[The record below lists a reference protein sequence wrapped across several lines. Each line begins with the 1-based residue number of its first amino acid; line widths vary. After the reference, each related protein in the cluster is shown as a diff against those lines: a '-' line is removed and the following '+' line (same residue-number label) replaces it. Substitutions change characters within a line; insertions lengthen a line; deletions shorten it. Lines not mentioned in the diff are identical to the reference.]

1 MINVQNKMDG
11 QAILYLLLPMFINNC
26 FGDDLTYI
34 SGYFSK
40 TPQKL
45 SKYSWYG
52 NVRLYHFRV
61 PEDTVLVRW
70 LLTVT
75 KGSGS
80 NCGTHNIT
88 IHIRSGAPPVINPI
102 ETEFANNTAF
112 LPAQNLS
119 LLINSGQNI
128 TLFNVSNPAPGDW
141 FVAAHLPK
149 NDGRIE
155 HKGFSS
161 SCSYFFQPQMFVRR
175 VVDMPILESES
186 QLHQMVSSPDNPAVF
201 KLFVPEY
208 TSDFTVHVSGCVTE
222 GVSNMECPLM
232 LTLGS
237 ATLRHSSVRT
247 INCTGKA
254 SCTTTLRI
262 PPWDTWVRVTVESIY
277 VNLTT
282 TFTISANHTVG
293 CKPKSVGLTGDF
305 FTRVSANS
313 SGELGGNISV
323 PVENTN
329 TLGNSSLSPDFLDNA
344 CLHNQPVFKEELDV
358 VSVRFAVIN
367 GPNVTV
373 SSLAPTLLLLNL
385 NSFTDSGGTLNL
397 DLKLNQTNVTYG
409 NASVFACLTAR
420 SPVLALNWT
429 QTCTTAFSQGYDLR
443 LNVTF
448 PQATLRI
455 PFPEAAMW
463 YLTLQM
469 ECPGNGSDCVNA
481 SATVTASTY
490 LSACID
496 DCGTYGECRLLR
508 SYSYLYAACV
518 CKAGWRGWSCTDSK
532 TAQTYGRQMMAALLL
547 TLSNLLFI
555 PPIVVAVYRCYIVE
569 ASVYLFTMFF
579 STFYHACDQPGI
591 TVMCIMDYDTLQY
604 CDFLG
609 SVSSIWVTI
618 LCMSRVKE
626 TFKYMLF
633 MLGTLII
640 AMSMQLDRRGLWN
653 MLGPILCAVLAMV
666 AAWVYRGVKRRQCYP
681 TTWKRWVFY
690 LIPGL
695 ATAII
700 GLSVYVFT
708 ETDDNYYYTHS
719 IWHVMVASSVVFLLP
734 PRDRHQEPWGWSP
747 KLCGYQICKNEKE
760 ELYTVT

>member
-1 MINVQNKMDG
+1 MDG
-11 QAILYLLLPMFINNC
+11 LAVLCLLLPMIITNC
-26 FGDDLTYI
+26 FGEDLTYV
-34 SGYFSK
+34 SGYYSK

-80 NCGTHNIT
+80 NCGNHNIT
-88 IHIRSGAPPVINPI
+88 IHFRSGAPPVINPI

-112 LPAQNLS
+112 VPAQNLTLS
-119 LLINSGQNI
+119 INNGQNI

-149 NDGRIE
+149 DDGKIE

-175 VVDMPILESES
+175 VVDMPILESKAPLPQS
-186 QLHQMVSSPDNPAVF
+186 VTSPDKPAVL
-201 KLFVPEY
+201 KIFVPEY
-208 TSDFTVHVSGCVTE
+208 TSDLTIRITGCVTE
-222 GVSNMECPLM
+222 DVMATDCPLL

-237 ATLRHSSVRT
+237 ASLGDASVRT
-247 INCTGKA
+247 VNCTGRA
-254 SCTTTLRI
+254 SCATTLRI
-262 PPWDTWVRVTVESIY
+262 PPWDSWVRITVESIY
-277 VNLTT
+277 VNVTT
-282 TFTISANHTVG
+282 TFTISANSTVG

-305 FTRVSANS
+305 FTRLSANGS
-313 SGELGGNISV
+313 SVLGGNLSV
-323 PVENTN
+323 PVGNTSA
-329 TLGNSSLSPDFLDNA
+329 LGNSSLSPDLLSNT
-344 CLHNQPVFKEELDV
+344 CVHNQPVFKEELDV

-367 GPNVTV
+367 GPNITV
-373 SSLAPTLLLLNL
+373 SSVAPTLLLLNL

-397 DLKLNQTNVTYG
+397 DLKLNQTNMTHG
-409 NASVFACLTAR
+409 NSSVFACLTAR
-420 SPVLALNWT
+420 SPVLALNST
-429 QTCTTAFSQGYDLR
+429 QTCTTAFSQGYDLS
-443 LNVTF
+443 LNVTA
-448 PQATLRI
+448 PQAALRI
-455 PFPEAAMW
+455 PFPEAAVW
-463 YLTLQM
+463 YLSLQM
-469 ECPGNGSDCVNA
+469 VCPGNASDCGNV
-481 SATVTASTY
+481 SATVMASVY

-518 CKAGWRGWSCTDSK
+518 CKAGWRGWSCTDNM
-532 TAQTYGRQMMAALLL
+532 TAQTYGRQMAAALLL

-579 STFYHACDQPGI
+579 STFYHACDQPGV
-591 TVMCIMDYDTLQY
+591 TVLCIMDYDTLQY

-618 LCMSRVKE
+618 LCMSRVKD

-734 PRDRHQEPWGWSP
+734 PRDRRQEPWGWSQ

>member
-1 MINVQNKMDG
+1 MYG
-11 QAILYLLLPMFINNC
+11 YPILCLLLPVFIKDC
-26 FGDDLTYI
+26 FGDDLTYV

-80 NCGTHNIT
+80 NCGNHNIT
-88 IHIRSGAPPVINPI
+88 IHFRSGAPPVINPI
-102 ETEFANNTAF
+102 NTEFANNTAF

-119 LLINSGQNI
+119 LSINSGQNI

-149 NDGRIE
+149 DDGRIE

-175 VVDMPILESES
+175 AVDMPILEFRSE
-186 QLHQMVSSPDNPAVF
+186 LHRTVSSPDNPAVLKVF
-201 KLFVPEY
+201 LPEY
-208 TSDFTVHVSGCVTE
+208 TSELAVRISGCDTE
-222 GVSNMECPLM
+222 GLNAAECPLL

-237 ATLRHSSVRT
+237 ATLRRSTVRT
-247 INCTGKA
+247 VNCTGRA
-254 SCTTTLRI
+254 SCTITLRV
-262 PPWDTWVRVTVESIY
+262 PPWETWIRVTVESIY
-277 VNLTT
+277 VNVTT
-282 TFTISANHTVG
+282 DFTISANHTVG

-313 SGELGGNISV
+313 SGLLGGNISV
-323 PVENTN
+323 AVGNASAP
-329 TLGNSSLSPDFLDNA
+329 GNSSLSPDVLDNA
-344 CLHNQPVFKEELDV
+344 CVHNQPVFREELDV

-367 GPNVTV
+367 GPN
-373 SSLAPTLLLLNL
+373 
-385 NSFTDSGGTLNL
+385 
-397 DLKLNQTNVTYG
+397 TNVTHG
-409 NASVFACLTAR
+409 NATVFACLTAR
-420 SPVLALNWT
+420 SPVLALNRT
-429 QTCTTAFSQGYDLR
+429 QTCATALSQGYDLR
-443 LNVTF
+443 LNVTS
-448 PQATLRI
+448 PQAVLRI
-455 PFPEAAMW
+455 PFPEVAMW

-469 ECPGNGSDCVNA
+469 VCPDNTSDCTNA
-481 SATVTASTY
+481 SATVMTSAY

-518 CKAGWRGWSCTDSK
+518 CKAGWRGWSCTDNL
-532 TAQTYGRQMMAALLL
+532 TAQTYSRQMAAALLL

-579 STFYHACDQPGI
+579 STFYHACDQPGV
-591 TVMCIMDYDTLQY
+591 TVLCIMDYDTLQY

-626 TFKYMLF
+626 TFKYVSLRSEEATAAGGFQFCCFQSRWRDVTFCLFTQMLF

-695 ATAII
+695 ASAII

-734 PRDRHQEPWGWSP
+734 PRDRHQEPWGWSQ

-760 ELYTVT
+760 ELYAVT

>member
-1 MINVQNKMDG
+1 MDKF
-11 QAILYLLLPMFINNC
+11 AIVCLLLPVLLNNC
-26 FGDDLTYI
+26 AGDDLTYV

-52 NVRLYHFRV
+52 NVRLFHFIV

-70 LLTVT
+70 LLTAT

-80 NCGTHNIT
+80 NCGTSNIT
-88 IHIRSGAPPVINPI
+88 IHLRSGAPPVINPLQ
-102 ETEFANNTAF
+102 TAFANNTEFILAH
-112 LPAQNLS
+112 NLTLS
-119 LLINSGQNI
+119 ISSGQNI

-149 NDGRIE
+149 DDGRIE
-155 HKGFSS
+155 QKGFSS

-175 VVDMPILESES
+175 VVDMPILELHS
-186 QLHQMVSSPDNPAVF
+186 QLHQTVSSPENPSVF

-208 TSDFTVHVSGCVTE
+208 TTELAVHISGCVTE
-222 GVSNMECPLM
+222 GVDTRECPLV

-237 ATLRHSSVRT
+237 ATLRGSSAKT
-247 INCTGKA
+247 INCTGRV
-254 SCTTTLRI
+254 SCTVSLPT
-262 PPWDTWVRVTVESIY
+262 PPWETWVRVTVESIY
-277 VNLTT
+277 VNVTT
-282 TFTISANHTVG
+282 TFTVSADLAEG
-293 CKPKSVGLTGDF
+293 CKPKSVGLTAEF
-305 FTRVSANS
+305 FTRASANGS
-313 SGELGGNISV
+313 VELRGNTSAALEDTSTPGNIS
-323 PVENTN
+323 
-329 TLGNSSLSPDFLDNA
+329 LSQDTLDNA
-344 CLHNQPVFKEELDV
+344 CVHTQPVFKEELDV

-367 GPNVTV
+367 GANFTV

-397 DLKLNQTNVTYG
+397 DLKFNQTNQTYS
-409 NASVFACLTAR
+409 NSSVFACLTAR
-420 SPVLALNWT
+420 SPVLALNRT
-429 QTCTTAFSQGYDLR
+429 QTCITGLSQGYDIR
-443 LNVTF
+443 LNVTS
-448 PQATLRI
+448 PQVALRI

-463 YLTLQM
+463 YLTLQTL
-469 ECPGNGSDCVNA
+469 CPANASDCGNTSAIVVA
-481 SATVTASTY
+481 SVY

-518 CKAGWRGWSCTDSK
+518 CKAGWRGWSCTDSV
-532 TAQTYGRQMMAALLL
+532 TAQSYARQMAAALLL

-555 PPIVVAVYRCYIVE
+555 PPILVAVYRCYIVE

-591 TVMCIMDYDTLQY
+591 TVLCIMDYDTLQY

-695 ATAII
+695 AAAII
-700 GLSVYVFT
+700 GLCVYVFAQ
-708 ETDDNYYYTHS
+708 TDDNYYYTHS
-719 IWHVMVASSVVFLLP
+719 IWHIMVASSVVFLLP
-734 PRDRHQEPWGWSP
+734 PRDRHKEPWGWSR

>member
-1 MINVQNKMDG
+1 MYG
-11 QAILYLLLPMFINNC
+11 YPILCLLLPVFIKDC
-26 FGDDLTYI
+26 FGDDLTYV

-80 NCGTHNIT
+80 NCGNHNIT
-88 IHIRSGAPPVINPI
+88 IHFRSGAPPVINPI
-102 ETEFANNTAF
+102 NTEFANNTAF

-119 LLINSGQNI
+119 LSISSGQNI

-149 NDGRIE
+149 DDGRIE

-175 VVDMPILESES
+175 AVDMPILEFRSE
-186 QLHQMVSSPDNPAVF
+186 LHRSVSSPDNPAVLKVF
-201 KLFVPEY
+201 LPEY
-208 TSDFTVHVSGCVTE
+208 TSELAVRISGCDTE
-222 GVSNMECPLM
+222 GVNAAECPLL

-237 ATLRHSSVRT
+237 ATLRRSTVRT
-247 INCTGKA
+247 VNCTGRA
-254 SCTTTLRI
+254 SCTITLRV
-262 PPWDTWVRVTVESIY
+262 PPWETWIRVTVESIY
-277 VNLTT
+277 VNVTT
-282 TFTISANHTVG
+282 DFTISANHTVG

-305 FTRVSANS
+305 FTRVSTNS
-313 SGELGGNISV
+313 SGLLGGNISV
-323 PVENTN
+323 AVGNASA
-329 TLGNSSLSPDFLDNA
+329 LGNSSLSPDVLDNA
-344 CLHNQPVFKEELDV
+344 CVHSQPVFREELDV

-373 SSLAPTLLLLNL
+373 SSVAPTLLQFSLS
-385 NSFTDSGGTLNL
+385 SFTDSGGTLNL
-397 DLKLNQTNVTYG
+397 DLKLNQTNVTHG
-409 NASVFACLTAR
+409 NATVFACLTAR
-420 SPVLALNWT
+420 SPVLALNRT
-429 QTCTTAFSQGYDLR
+429 QTCATALSQGYDLR
-443 LNVTF
+443 LNVV
-448 PQATLRI
+448 
-455 PFPEAAMW
+455 
-463 YLTLQM
+463 
-469 ECPGNGSDCVNA
+469 CPDNTSDCTNA
-481 SATVTASTY
+481 SATVMTSAY

-518 CKAGWRGWSCTDSK
+518 CKAGWRGWSCTDNL
-532 TAQTYGRQMMAALLL
+532 TAQTYSRQMAAALLL

-579 STFYHACDQPGI
+579 STFYHACDQPGV
-591 TVMCIMDYDTLQY
+591 TVLCIMDYDTLQY

-695 ATAII
+695 ASAII

-734 PRDRHQEPWGWSP
+734 PRDRHQEPWGWSQ

-760 ELYTVT
+760 ELYAVT

>member
-1 MINVQNKMDG
+1 MDG
-11 QAILYLLLPMFINNC
+11 FAILCLLLPMLIKNC
-26 FGDDLTYI
+26 SGDDLTYI

-52 NVRLYHFRV
+52 NVRLYHFIV
-61 PEDTVLVRW
+61 PEDTVLARW

-88 IHIRSGAPPVINPI
+88 IHLRSGAPPVINPI
-102 ETEFANNTAF
+102 QTEFPNNTAF

-119 LLINSGQNI
+119 LLIDSGQNI

-149 NDGRIE
+149 DDGKIE
-155 HKGFSS
+155 QKGFSS

-175 VVDMPILESES
+175 VVDMPILESKS
-186 QLHQMVSSPDNPAVF
+186 QLHQTVSSPDNPAVL

-208 TSDFTVHVSGCVTE
+208 TSELTVHISRCVTE
-222 GVSNMECPLM
+222 GADMSAECPLM

-237 ATLRHSSVRT
+237 ATLEHSSVKT
-247 INCTGKA
+247 VNCTGRVTCA
-254 SCTTTLRI
+254 IPLHT
-262 PPWDTWVRVTVESIY
+262 PPWETWVRVTVESTY

-282 TFTISANHTVG
+282 AFTILANITVG

-305 FTRVSANS
+305 FTRASVNGS
-313 SGELGGNISV
+313 SMLGGNSSV
-323 PVENTN
+323 PTGDAG
-329 TLGNSSLSPDFLDNA
+329 TLGNISLSLDTLDNA
-344 CLHNQPVFKEELDV
+344 CVHTQPVFKEELDV

-367 GPNVTV
+367 GANVTV
-373 SSLAPTLLLLNL
+373 SSMAPTLLLLNL

-397 DLKLNQTNVTYG
+397 DLKLNQTNLTNG

-420 SPVLALNWT
+420 TPVLALNRT
-429 QTCTTAFSQGYDLR
+429 QTCATGLSQGYDLT
-443 LNVTF
+443 LNLTL
-448 PQATLRI
+448 PQAILRI

-463 YLTLQM
+463 YLTLQTV
-469 ECPGNGSDCVNA
+469 CPANTSDLCNVT
-481 SATVTASTY
+481 ATVTTSVY

-518 CKAGWRGWSCTDSK
+518 CKAGWRGWSCTDNG
-532 TAQTYGRQMMAALLL
+532 TAQTYARQMAAALLL

-591 TVMCIMDYDTLQY
+591 TVLCIMDYDTLQY

-653 MLGPILCAVLAMV
+653 MLGPILCAVLALV

-695 ATAII
+695 ATAIV
-700 GLSVYVFT
+700 GLCVYVFT

-719 IWHVMVASSVVFLLP
+719 IWHIMVASSVVFLLP
-734 PRDRHQEPWGWSP
+734 PRDRHQEPWGWSQ

>member
-1 MINVQNKMDG
+1 MDG
-11 QAILYLLLPMFINNC
+11 FAVLCLLLPMLIKNC
-26 FGDDLTYI
+26 FGNDLTYI

-52 NVRLYHFRV
+52 NVRLYHFIV

-88 IHIRSGAPPVINPI
+88 IHLRPGAPPVINPI

-112 LPAQNLS
+112 LPAQNL
-119 LLINSGQNI
+119 
-128 TLFNVSNPAPGDW
+128 
-141 FVAAHLPK
+141 

-155 HKGFSS
+155 QKGFSS

-175 VVDMPILESES
+175 VVDMPILESQS
-186 QLHQMVSSPDNPAVF
+186 QLHQTVSSPDNPAVL

-208 TSDFTVHVSGCVTE
+208 TSDLMVHISGCITE
-222 GVSNMECPLM
+222 GVSTSECPLI

-237 ATLRHSSVRT
+237 ATLRHSSVKT
-247 INCTGKA
+247 VNCTG
-254 SCTTTLRI
+254 
-262 PPWDTWVRVTVESIY
+262 RVTCAAALQRPAVGD
-277 VNLTT
+277 VANL
-282 TFTISANHTVG
+282 TVG

-313 SGELGGNISV
+313 SSVLADNSSVPIGNTTTQGNIS
-323 PVENTN
+323 
-329 TLGNSSLSPDFLDNA
+329 LSLDILDNA
-344 CLHNQPVFKEELDV
+344 CVHTQPVFKEELDV

-367 GPNVTV
+367 GANVTV
-373 SSLAPTLLLLNL
+373 SSMAPTLLLLNL

-397 DLKLNQTNVTYG
+397 DLKLNQTNITNG
-409 NASVFACLTAR
+409 NSSVSACLTAR
-420 SPVLALNWT
+420 SPVLALNRT
-429 QTCTTAFSQGYDLR
+429 QTCATGLSQGYDLA
-443 LNVTF
+443 LNVTS
-448 PQATLRI
+448 PQVTLRI
-455 PFPEAAMW
+455 PFPEAAKW

-469 ECPGNGSDCVNA
+469 VCPGNTSDCVNA
-481 SATVTASTY
+481 SATVTTSVY

-518 CKAGWRGWSCTDSK
+518 CKAGWRGWSCTDSL
-532 TAQTYGRQMMAALLL
+532 TAQTYARQMVAALLL
-547 TLSNLLFI
+547 TLSNLMFI

-579 STFYHACDQPGI
+579 STFYHACDQPGV
-591 TVMCIMDYDTLQY
+591 TVLCIMDYDTLQY

-640 AMSMQLDRRGLWN
+640 AMSMQLDRKGLWN
-653 MLGPILCAVLAMV
+653 MLGPTLCAVLAMV
-666 AAWVYRGVKRRQCYP
+666 AAWIYRGVKRKQCYP

-695 ATAII
+695 AIAII
-700 GLSVYVFT
+700 GLFVYVLT

-719 IWHVMVASSVVFLLP
+719 IWHIMVATSVVFLLP
-734 PRDRHQEPWGWSP
+734 PRDRHQEPWGWSQ
-747 KLCGYQICKNEKE
+747 KLCGYQICKNEKD